1 MVKPSSDKPG
11 RTNKR
16 AALGQRGEDLAAE
29 HLRKAGYRI
38 VERNVRTRYGEIDIV
53 AEDGGCIVFVEVR
66 TMASALMAP
75 EESVTWRKQRRIA
88 SLGMGFLQEHGQ
100 SHAEWR
106 ADVVAIE
113 VGANGDVTRLE
124 HYVNAVEALG

>member
-1 MVKPSSDKPG
+1 MVKPTSGKPG

-66 TMASALMAP
+66 TVASSLMAP
-75 EESVTWRKQRRIA
+75 EESVNWRKQRRIA
-88 SLGMGFLQEHGQ
+88 SLGMRFLQEHGK

-113 VGANGDVTRLE
+113 IGGDGAPKRVE
-124 HYVNAVEALG
+124 HYINAVEA